1 MNMQDWMQKKITKV
15 DYEITYEIDYIHLK
29 REMIIKHHSI
39 HHSRRRSSAYS
50 SAARSISESR
60 YIFLSFS
67 FKREMFRRQ
76 SRIHSR
82 NQSPYPVQEMTGSPG
97 FSPLGSQKGSRSSS
111 QAISRSTSPRPPTP
125 RRSETPIE
133 RKLSEILAVNS
144 LLLVPNMTLVA
155 EIDEYDH
162 KKAVIL

>member
-1 MNMQDWMQKKITKV
+1 MFASV
-15 DYEITYEIDYIHLK
+15 FK

-60 YIFLSFS
+60 YSFNSFS
-67 FKREMFRRQ
+67 PHFLILLDFTEVIERMYFRRQ

-82 NQSPYPVQEMTGSPG
+82 NQSPYPIQETSSPG
-97 FSPLGSQKGSRSSS
+97 FSPMGSLKGSRSSS
-111 QAISRSTSPRPPTP
+111 RGMSRSVSPRPPT
-125 RRSETPIE
+125 RSETPIE

-155 EIDEYDH
+155 EIEEIDH

>member
-1 MNMQDWMQKKITKV
+1 MKLTASIWREKWLSNIIQFIIVGDVVQH
-15 DYEITYEIDYIHLK
+15 IHRPLAQYQNPG
-29 REMIIKHHSI
+29 IV
-39 HHSRRRSSAYS
+39 
-50 SAARSISESR
+50 
-60 YIFLSFS
+60 FLSFS
-67 FKREMFRRQ
+67 FKREIFRRQ

-97 FSPLGSQKGSRSSS
+97 FSPMGSQKGSRSSS